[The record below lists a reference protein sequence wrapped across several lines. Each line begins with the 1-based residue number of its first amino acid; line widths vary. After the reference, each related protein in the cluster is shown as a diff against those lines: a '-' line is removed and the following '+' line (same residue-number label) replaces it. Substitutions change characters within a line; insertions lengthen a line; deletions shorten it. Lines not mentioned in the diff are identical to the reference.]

1 MANELTIEAV
11 GLRKRYV
18 VWSLAI
24 VAVFGPLSAWRYRR
38 SVTR

>member
-1 MANELTIEAV
+1 MANELA
-11 GLRKRYV
+11 V

-24 VAVFGPLSAWRYRR
+24 VAVFGLLSVWRYRR